1 MTTTTANSLREIH
14 SLHQR
19 AKAIQ
24 DRLSSH
30 PKTVAARNVIVAKK
44 ETSLEQSKKELQ
56 QVKVSKGLKETQRKS
71 VLAKIDDFSS
81 KLLTVKKNEEYKAIQ
96 NEIALLKSQMGKI
109 DDELIESELDIE
121 DRAEKIKEL
130 EAEVAKLKSELTAF
144 LKKFDENK
152 PADDANLA
160 DLSRQIADA
169 EAIIP
174 IEIRDSYQR
183 VIRQRGA
190 DALALVE
197 EGACSGCFMAVTSQ
211 MVNDLINCDKLVF
224 CRSCGRVLY
233 MAEETERITR
243 RSK

>member
-1 MTTTTANSLREIH
+1 MTTTANSLREIH

>member
-1 MTTTTANSLREIH
+1 MTTTANSLREIH

-30 PKTVAARNVIVAKK
+30 PKTVATRNVIVAKK

-109 DDELIESELDIE
+109 DDELIESELDVE

>member
-1 MTTTTANSLREIH
+1 MTTTASSLREIH

-24 DRLSSH
+24 DRLASH
-30 PKTVAARNVIVAKK
+30 PKTVAARNAIVAKR
-44 ETSLEQSKKELQ
+44 ETTLEQAKKDLQ
-56 QVKVSKGLKETQRKS
+56 QVKVARGLKETQRKS
-71 VLAKIDDFSS
+71 VLAKIEDFST
-81 KLLTVKKNEEYKAIQ
+81 KLLSVKKNEEYKAIQ
-96 NEIALLKSQMGKI
+96 NEIALLKSQMAKL
-109 DDELIESELDIE
+109 DDELIDGELDID
-121 DRAEKIKEL
+121 DRGGKIKEL
-130 EAEVAKLKSELTAF
+130 EAELAKLKAEMATF

-152 PADDANLA
+152 PVDDANLA
-160 DLSRQIADA
+160 DLSRQIAEA

>member
-1 MTTTTANSLREIH
+1 MTTTANSLREIH

-19 AKAIQ
+19 ARAIQ
-24 DRLSSH
+24 DRLASH
-30 PKTVAARNVIVAKK
+30 PKTVAARNAIVAKR
-44 ETSLEQSKKELQ
+44 EATLDQAKKDLQ
-56 QVKVSKGLKETQRKS
+56 QAKVAKGLKETQRKS
-71 VLAKIDDFSS
+71 VLAKIEDFST
-81 KLLTVKKNEEYKAIQ
+81 KLLSVKKNEEYKAIQ
-96 NEIALLKSQMGKI
+96 NEIALLKSQMAKL
-109 DDELIESELDIE
+109 DDELIEGELDID
-121 DRAEKIKEL
+121 DRAAKIKEL
-130 EAEVAKLKSELTAF
+130 EAEVAKLKSDMADF
-144 LKKFDENK
+144 QKKYDENK
-152 PADDANLA
+152 PADDSNLA
-160 DLSRQIADA
+160 DLSRQIAEA

-190 DALALVE
+190 DALAIVD

>member
-1 MTTTTANSLREIH
+1 MTTTANSLREIH

-109 DDELIESELDIE
+109 DDELIESELDVE

>member
-1 MTTTTANSLREIH
+1 MTTTANSLREIH

-24 DRLSSH
+24 DRLASH
-30 PKTVAARNVIVAKK
+30 PKTVAARNAIVAKK
-44 ETSLEQSKKELQ
+44 ESTLDQSKKDLQ
-56 QVKVSKGLKETQRKS
+56 QVKVTRGLKETQRKS

-109 DDELIESELDIE
+109 DDELIESELDID
-121 DRAEKIKEL
+121 DRNAKIKEL
-130 EAEVAKLKSELTAF
+130 EAEVAKLKAELAAF

-160 DLSRQIADA
+160 DLSRQIAEA

>member
-1 MTTTTANSLREIH
+1 MTTTANSLREIH

-19 AKAIQ
+19 ARAIQ
-24 DRLSSH
+24 DRLASH
-30 PKTVAARNVIVAKK
+30 PKTVAARNAIVAKR
-44 ETSLEQSKKELQ
+44 EATLDQGKKELQ
-56 QVKVSKGLKETQRKS
+56 QAKVAKGLKETQRKS
-71 VLAKIDDFSS
+71 VLAKIEDFST
-81 KLLTVKKNEEYKAIQ
+81 KLLSVKKNEEYKAIQ
-96 NEIALLKSQMGKI
+96 NEIALLKSQMAKL
-109 DDELIESELDIE
+109 DDDLIEGELDID
-121 DRAEKIKEL
+121 DRAAKIKEL
-130 EAEVAKLKSELTAF
+130 EAEVAKLKSDMADF
-144 LKKFDENK
+144 QKKHDENK
-152 PADDANLA
+152 PADDSNLA
-160 DLSRQIADA
+160 DLSRQIAEA

-174 IEIRDSYQR
+174 IEFRDSYQR

-190 DALALVE
+190 DALAIVE

>member
-1 MTTTTANSLREIH
+1 MTTTANSLREIH

-56 QVKVSKGLKETQRKS
+56 QVKVFKGLKETQRKS

-109 DDELIESELDIE
+109 DDELIESELDVE

>member
-1 MTTTTANSLREIH
+1 MTTTASSLREIH

-24 DRLSSH
+24 DRLASH
-30 PKTVAARNVIVAKK
+30 PKTVAARNAIVAKR
-44 ETSLEQSKKELQ
+44 EATLEQAKKDLQ
-56 QVKVSKGLKETQRKS
+56 QVKVARGLKETQRKS
-71 VLAKIDDFSS
+71 VLAKIEDFST
-81 KLLTVKKNEEYKAIQ
+81 KLLSVKKNEEYKAIQ
-96 NEIALLKSQMGKI
+96 NEIALLKSQMAKL
-109 DDELIESELDIE
+109 DDELIDGELDID
-121 DRAEKIKEL
+121 DRGGKIKEL
-130 EAEVAKLKSELTAF
+130 EAELAKLKAEMTTF

-160 DLSRQIADA
+160 DLSRQIAEA